1 MFLVELLTIESLTE
15 TPLGN
20 NISRRLF
27 RTTRTLPSSI
37 APSKRLQ
44 SHRLLLFGPYPLLIK
59 SFPLHSAL
67 LCARARYPLRRQQCA
82 LDTLQKDLVMQ
93 ACPRG
98 AAEWHRKIGEI
109 GILRGPLEGLT
120 GTH

>member
-1 MFLVELLTIESLTE
+1 MFLVEFLTIKSLAES
-15 TPLGN
+15 PFDN
-20 NISRRLF
+20 VSRRLF

-44 SHRLLLFGPYPLLIK
+44 SHRSLLLGPYPLLIK
-59 SFPLHSAL
+59 SFPLHSTL
-67 LCARARYPLRRQQCA
+67 FCSRTRYPLRRQQGA

-93 ACPRG
+93 ARSCG
-98 AAEWHRKIGEI
+98 AAEWHRKIGEF
-109 GILRGPLEGLT
+109 GILRDPLEGLA